1 MITAC
6 FLFDNAPLEIKS
18 VGFWEKSNKCNNVAF
33 MRITSLLLALVLFSS
48 FAFAQQKIQGTVQ
61 DSKGPLEFA
70 NVLIKEMGI
79 GAVTDNLGR
88 FELLSLQPGQ
98 YTLQVSLI
106 GYSSQTKRI
115 SIPFAGQ
122 SLDFRMDQLD
132 ASLDE
137 VVVSGTMQEVSKLD
151 SPVPVEVYKAA
162 FFKANPTPSLF
173 ESLQNVN
180 GVRPQINC
188 NVCNTGDIHINGLEG
203 PYTMILIDGMPIV
216 SGLATVYGLTGI
228 PQSLIDRIEVVK
240 GPASTLYGSEAV
252 GGLINV
258 ITKRP
263 ELAPIVSVDAFAS
276 GWGEIN
282 TDVGLKQKLGR
293 SVQSLTGLNVFWYD
307 NPIDKNGDGFTDL
320 TLQKRVSVFQKFDIQ
335 RKGGRVFNLAGR
347 YVNENRWG
355 GQMDWTEA
363 DRGGDQIYG
372 ESILTERWEAFGTY
386 QLPVK
391 ELVNFQFSANGHKQ
405 DSYYGTTFYLADQ
418 TIAFG
423 QLTWVKEA
431 GKHNFLLGSAYRY
444 TKYDDNTP
452 ATSSEGGSRNFPSEI
467 HLPGVF
473 LQDEIRFSSKHSL
486 LAGLRYD
493 YNSVHGNIYSPRL
506 NYKWVSEDK
515 STVFRASV
523 GNGFRVANVFTEDH
537 AALTGAREVVFTEE
551 LAPERS
557 WNTNLNLV
565 KKIYSDQGNYLGL
578 DGSIFYTH
586 FTNRIVPDYET
597 NPNQIIYANLDG
609 SAVSKGISL
618 NVDAVWNS
626 GFKVLAGATLM
637 DVSLTEGGE
646 KVRQL
651 LTERFS
657 GVWTIGYEFQL
668 LGMTVDYTGNVYSP
682 MRLPLLGELD
692 DRPEYSPWWSIQNI
706 QLTKTCGTK
715 WEIYGGVKNLLNFT
729 PPANSIAR
737 AFDPFDSG
745 VELDPAG
752 NVLSTPSNPNA
763 LTFDP
768 SYVFAPNQGIR
779 GFLGVRFTLN

>member
-1 MITAC
+1 MSKVALLFLCT
-6 FLFDNAPLEIKS
+6 FLFIGESIAQHSLEGH
-18 VGFWEKSNKCNNVAF
+18 V
-33 MRITSLLLALVLFSS
+33 LVNS
-48 FAFAQQKIQGTVQ
+48 Q
-61 DSKGPLEFA
+61 PLEFA
-70 NVLIKEMGI
+70 NVMLKGTTK
-79 GAVTDNLGR
+79 GAVTDSLGFFR
-88 FELLSLQPGQ
+88 INDISSGTYQI
-98 YTLQVSLI
+98 QVSRI
-106 GYSSQTKRI
+106 GFLTESVPVK
-115 SIPFAGQ
+115 IPNNGT
-122 SLDFRMDQLD
+122 SVTVELKELDG
-132 ASLDE
+132 SLDE

-258 ITKRP
+258 ITKRT
-263 ELAPIVSVDAFAS
+263 EIAPVLSADAFVS
-276 GWGEIN
+276 GWGEVN
-282 TDVGLKQKLGR
+282 ADLGVK
-293 SVQSLTGLNVFWYD
+293 STFGKSIQSLTGVNLFWYD
-307 NPIDKNGDGFTDL
+307 NPIDNNGDGFTDL
-320 TLQKRVSVFQKFDIQ
+320 TLQKRVSLFQKFQVQ
-335 RKGGRVFNLAGR
+335 RKAGRVFTMAGR
-347 YVNENRWG
+347 YVNEDRWG
-355 GQMDWTEA
+355 GQMEWTER
-363 DRGGDQIYG
+363 DRGRDQIYG
-372 ESILTERWEAFGTY
+372 ESIRTRRWEAFGTY

-391 ELVNFQFSANGHKQ
+391 GLVNFQYSINGHKQ

-418 TIAFG
+418 QIAFG
-423 QLTWVKEA
+423 QLTWMKEA
-431 GKHNFLLGSAYRY
+431 GKNNLLLGAAYRY
-444 TKYDDNTP
+444 TFYDDNTP
-452 ATSSEGGSRNFPSEI
+452 ATAHNGTENLPSKI
-467 HLPGVF
+467 HLPGIF
-473 LQDEIRFSSKHSL
+473 AQNEFKLTPNQSIL
-486 LAGLRYD
+486 GGIRYD
-493 YNSVHGNIYSPRL
+493 YNSLHGNIFSPRL
-506 NYKWVSEDK
+506 NYKLVSTDK
-515 STVFRASV
+515 STVFRFSL

-537 AALTGAREVVFTEE
+537 AALTGAREVVFEEE

-565 KKIYSDQGNYLGL
+565 KKIYSDRGNYFGF
-578 DGSIFYTH
+578 DGSVFYTY

-618 NVDAVWNS
+618 NFDAAWNS

-637 DVSLTEGGE
+637 DVSLEEDGQ

-657 GVWTIGYEFQL
+657 GVWTIGYQFHEIGL
-668 LGMTVDYTGNVYSP
+668 SVDYTGNVYSP

-692 DRPEYSPWWSIQNI
+692 DRAEYSPWWSIQNI
-706 QLTKTCGTK
+706 QLTKSFGTK
-715 WEIYGGVKNLLNFT
+715 WEIYGGVKNLLDFT

-737 AFDPFDSG
+737 AFDPFDRG
-745 VELDPAG
+745 VEFDQSGQVIP
-752 NVLSTPSNPNA
+752 TPENPNA

-768 SYVFAPNQGIR
+768 TYVFAPNQGIR
-779 GFLGVRFTLN
+779 GFLGLRFTLN